1 MKMSVVK
8 ICNILVA
15 VAMLLPC
22 CSCSCKRVASN
33 RQNIKSTF
41 ASNMLKDSIFLHDSI
56 FVKETADT
64 VFLTRYR
71 VMYRDRV
78 KTDTLWRCDTVTAV
92 REVLVERK
100 SNALPILKFMLPL
113 MLFFFL
119 WKSGFVSSVKKMLP
133 TIFK

>member
-1 MKMSVVK
+1 
-8 ICNILVA
+8 
-15 VAMLLPC
+15 
-22 CSCSCKRVASN
+22 
-33 RQNIKSTF
+33 
-41 ASNMLKDSIFLHDSI
+41 MLKDSIFLHDSI